1 MQSSIIGAAVK
12 RVEDPR
18 LIRGRGRYVGNIT
31 RADALWMKVVRSDL
45 PHGIITDIDTTEAVD
60 SPGVVAVYISSDL
73 GLRALSV
80 GSPGADRRFVQQVP
94 ASDRVRFTGEAVAVV
109 ISETDQQAAD
119 AARQVWVDID
129 PLPAVTSP
137 IEAMAEGAPR
147 LFPEVGTNIAL
158 DTSITD
164 PAEDPLADAEVVI
177 RKQFYNQRVAG
188 VPLENSNCL
197 AVPDGDRLDV
207 WTGSQ
212 NAFVHRNAIA
222 RCLGIDREL
231 VRVRVPDMGGGFGVK
246 IAPMPEQVLCAAAAH
261 RLGRPVRWQETRE
274 ENMLSLPHG
283 RGQYQTVEL
292 GARRDGTLTG
302 IRVHVVAES
311 GAYVYFGAYLP
322 EFSIMVANGA
332 YHIPKVQFTYQSVVT
347 NTCPINAY
355 RGAGRPEATSLLE
368 RCMDMLADELNM
380 DPAELRRH
388 NFLRPHQFPYRNPTN
403 QLYDSGEYEQ
413 ALDRALEMS
422 GYEALRQ
429 EQSERVARGDR
440 WRLGV
445 GISSYVEITA
455 PAGRSEWGSV
465 TVRDDNTVEVA
476 TGLSSHGQGH
486 ETSLTQIVSGLMKV
500 PMERIVYIQGDTGRV
515 ASGGGTMGSR
525 SLQLGGT
532 AILEAG
538 QEVVKRGRELFANL
552 QEAALEDVVVT
563 EGGRVS
569 VTGSPDISM
578 TWGEL
583 ARISAEGLSSQL
595 SFDQPEATFPF
606 GTHIAVVEVD
616 IETGDIRYLRHI
628 AVDDCGNI
636 LNRRMV
642 DGQVHG
648 GVAQAAGQALLE
660 QILYDEDANPLT
672 TNLTTYLVP
681 AASNLPSIEIDHTVT
696 PTTQNP
702 LGVKGIGEAGTIGAT
717 PAIQNAVI
725 DALRPLGVTHLD
737 MPLTPSRVW
746 QAIWE
751 ATGGLAGIG
760 GEIKI
765 AYPGGLNSHCE
776 EAVCLRILLSG

>member
-45 PHGIITDIDTTEAVD
+45 PHGTITDIDTTEAVD

-109 ISETDQQAAD
+109 VAETNQQAAD
-119 AARQVWVDID
+119 AAEKIWVDID

-302 IRVHVVAES
+302 LRVHVVAES

-465 TVRDDNTVEVA
+465 RVRDDNTVEVT

-583 ARISAEGLSSQL
+583 ARISGEGLSSQL

-660 QILYDEDANPLT
+660 QVLYDEDANPLT

-737 MPLTPSRVW
+737 MPLTPARVW
-746 QAIWE
+746 KAIQE
-751 ATGGLAGIG
+751 ATG
-760 GEIKI
+760 
-765 AYPGGLNSHCE
+765 
-776 EAVCLRILLSG
+776 